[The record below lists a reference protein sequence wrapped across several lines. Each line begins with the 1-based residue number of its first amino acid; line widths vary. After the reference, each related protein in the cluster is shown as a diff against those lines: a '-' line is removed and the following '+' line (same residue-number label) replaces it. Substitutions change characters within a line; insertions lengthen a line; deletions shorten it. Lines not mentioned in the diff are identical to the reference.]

1 MVIQTMPMKEK
12 RELKLAQID
21 MKKLLI
27 VFIAIFW
34 NQLLFAQKKVYLFD
48 EETKIHSILNS
59 NYVPISFPDSI
70 ALYSFYIKVT
80 PKKNGIKSIYIS
92 SDLGKKYFGNVD
104 SLFHKVDFN
113 IFLKGTKQKHV
124 IIPIGILIYEHQN
137 MKSNAKLDV
146 WGLRNQIPQMMADN
160 DLERYKT
167 VFLNPYIVIVST
179 KIYN

>member
-1 MVIQTMPMKEK
+1 
-12 RELKLAQID
+12 
-21 MKKLLI
+21 
-27 VFIAIFW
+27 
-34 NQLLFAQKKVYLFD
+34 
-48 EETKIHSILNS
+48 
-59 NYVPISFPDSI
+59 
-70 ALYSFYIKVT
+70 
-80 PKKNGIKSIYIS
+80 
-92 SDLGKKYFGNVD
+92 
-104 SLFHKVDFN
+104 
-113 IFLKGTKQKHV
+113 V